1 MSPHHSTIKVFSG
14 NSNKELAADIASR
27 LSVPLSGA
35 EVSKFSDGEI
45 SVQLKES
52 VRGFD
57 VFIVQSTCAPVN
69 SHLMELL
76 IMIDACRRASAGR
89 ITAVIPYYGYARQDR
104 KVNPRDPIT
113 AKLVA
118 DLIGAAGAH
127 RVLTMD
133 LHASQIQ
140 G

>member
-69 SHLMELL
+69 SHLMV
-76 IMIDACRRASAGR
+76 RARAASRLSYRTTATPVRTGR
-89 ITAVIPYYGYARQDR
+89 
-104 KVNPRDPIT
+104 
-113 AKLVA
+113 
-118 DLIGAAGAH
+118 
-127 RVLTMD
+127 
-133 LHASQIQ
+133 
-140 G
+140 